1 MTTQIDGQSAAENL
15 IAQGL
20 FADAGLAAIA
30 AGRLH
35 VGDDGSYAALTIDA
49 KPPKEARAPGSV
61 LIGTASWLLGLLAAG
76 LFIVS
81 FAGQYQYVF
90 AARQQKIASVIEAGM
105 LDVGMVIFSL
115 LALGLSRAGKPSRAE
130 RILVMVC
137 SFASAGMNYLAADD
151 ASPRSVIAYTAAPVF
166 LAIVV
171 NRVVSVVRRHIVG
184 DKEASPWR
192 PLGAAVLAVAHLAG
206 RVLLYLL
213 RLALDMKA
221 TAKGLRQMVLDAA
234 PLPSKTRAP
243 AKVPVVWQA
252 RPDGS
257 KKAALIT
264 LYQQDRRHGDRSQ
277 AARAASDLAPR
288 AGLQAGTARTYIN
301 DYLASLN
308 GQAS

>member
-1 MTTQIDGQSAAENL
+1 MLVRLRRDELPGRRQR
-15 IAQGL
+15 
-20 FADAGLAAIA
+20 LAP
-30 AGRLH
+30 
-35 VGDDGSYAALTIDA
+35 VGDRLPAAT
-49 KPPKEARAPGSV
+49 
-61 LIGTASWLLGLLAAG
+61 
-76 LFIVS
+76 
-81 FAGQYQYVF
+81 
-90 AARQQKIASVIEAGM
+90 
-105 LDVGMVIFSL
+105 
-115 LALGLSRAGKPSRAE
+115 
-130 RILVMVC
+130 
-137 SFASAGMNYLAADD
+137 
-151 ASPRSVIAYTAAPVF
+151 VF

-184 DKEASPWR
+184 DKGTFAVA

-234 PLPSKTRAP
+234 PFPSETRA
-243 AKVPVVWQA
+243 ARKVPVVWQA
-252 RPDGS
+252 PPDGS

-288 AGLQAGTARTYIN
+288 AGLHGTARTYIN